1 MTDVCKLWVPGALGP
16 GGSSKGVTGVIP
28 EAPLICTASMQ
39 AFILQSALLCFSFCF
54 GWIKCEFV
62 CGSNWL
68 CICLFSI
75 DVTSIIG
82 A

>member
-54 GWIKCEFV
+54 G
-62 CGSNWL
+62 
-68 CICLFSI
+68 
-75 DVTSIIG
+75 
-82 A
+82 